1 MALDQARNQFESFLN
16 PLSRSKRV
24 TLLLAL
30 FVILVGMGF
39 LLFQSSYHPWRVLKS
54 GLDPTQSES
63 MLKLLHQHQI
73 PAHLETGG
81 SIIIVEQDKHDQA
94 LQLLDLPAS
103 Q

>member
-1 MALDQARNQFESFLN
+1 MALDQVRNQFESFLN

-39 LLFQSSYHPWRVLKS
+39 LLFQISYRPWRVLKS

-63 MLKLLHQHQI
+63 MLKLLHQHRI

-81 SIIIVEQDKHDQA
+81 SILMVEQDKQDQA

>member
-1 MALDQARNQFESFLN
+1 MALDQVRNQFESFLN

-30 FVILVGMGF
+30 FLILVGMGF
-39 LLFQSSYHPWRVLKS
+39 LLFQSSYRPWRVLKS
-54 GLDPTQSES
+54 GLDPAQSES
-63 MLKLLHQHQI
+63 MLKLLHQI

-81 SIIIVEQDKHDQA
+81 SILIVEQDKQDHA

>member
-1 MALDQARNQFESFLN
+1 MTLDQVRNQFESFLN

-24 TLLLAL
+24 TLLLAF

-39 LLFQSSYHPWRVLKS
+39 LLFQSYYRPWTVLKS
-54 GLDPTQSES
+54 GLDPAQSES
-63 MLKLLHQHQI
+63 MLKLLHQHRI

-81 SIIIVEQDKHDQA
+81 SILMVEQDMRDQA
-94 LQLLDLPAS
+94 FQLLDLPAS

>member
-1 MALDQARNQFESFLN
+1 MALDQVRNQFESFLN

-39 LLFQSSYHPWRVLKS
+39 LLFQSSYRSWIVLKS

-63 MLKLLHQHQI
+63 MLKLLHQHRI

-81 SIIIVEQDKHDQA
+81 SILMVEQDKHDQA

>member
-1 MALDQARNQFESFLN
+1 MALDQVRNQFESFLN

-39 LLFQSSYHPWRVLKS
+39 LLFQSSYRPWRVLKS
-54 GLDPTQSES
+54 GLDPAQSES
-63 MLKLLHQHQI
+63 MLKLLHQHRI
-73 PAHLETGG
+73 PAHIKTGG
-81 SIIIVEQDKHDQA
+81 SILMVEQDKHDQA
-94 LQLLDLPAS
+94 LQLLDLPTS

>member
-1 MALDQARNQFESFLN
+1 MALDQVRNQFESFLN

-30 FVILVGMGF
+30 FLILVGMGF
-39 LLFQSSYHPWRVLKS
+39 LLFQSSYRPWRVLKS
-54 GLDPTQSES
+54 GLDPAQSES
-63 MLKLLHQHQI
+63 MLKLLHQI

-81 SIIIVEQDKHDQA
+81 SILIVEQDKQDQA